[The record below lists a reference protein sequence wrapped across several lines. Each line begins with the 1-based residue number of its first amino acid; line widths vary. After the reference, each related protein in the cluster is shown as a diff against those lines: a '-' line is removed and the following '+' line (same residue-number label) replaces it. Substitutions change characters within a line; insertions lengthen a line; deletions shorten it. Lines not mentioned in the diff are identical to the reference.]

1 MMFEQVGSVAQ
12 VNIDIEKDIY
22 DFCNQIKSTSST
34 NEKKTIIAKY
44 QGNKGVEEFLKFL
57 FDKTIVTGI
66 SKQKMHKV
74 LSGSVELPHEY
85 KCKSILEIIE
95 YLKEH
100 NTGTD
105 VDINVC
111 QDYISSIYCNALFR
125 PGFISEELALEYK
138 DMLEKIITKSLRLGI
153 DTKLVNNAI
162 PGLIKVHEVQ
172 QANALKNVKLK
183 DNEWICLSEKLNG
196 NRATYIDGKLISRQG
211 KEFTNLNH
219 IIKDLNRLRSNF
231 DVNMVFDGE
240 IIRKNVDNLSDNE
253 NFRIGT
259 GLLTSDAE
267 DKTALSFV
275 IFDLLP
281 CSEFKNGQS
290 KLTYKDRMSQMCQVC
305 EWISNGAYNHIG
317 VVDFLY
323 EGNDHSMIETCLAE
337 MDSQGKEGCM
347 LARDVPYYC
356 KRHNGLLKVKTFYTM
371 DLEVVGFEEG
381 KGRLEGTLGALIVKY
396 KDNLVGVGG
405 FTDVMKD
412 EIWNNRDKYL
422 GRIAEVKYKE
432 ITHDKVTRK
441 ESLQFPTF
449 VQFRE
454 EGKQV
459 SYD

>member
-1 MMFEQVGSVAQ
+1 MNQEQVVLEAPR
-12 VNIDIEKDIY
+12 NIEPEREIY
-22 DFCNQIKSTSST
+22 KFCHKLKCTSST
-34 NEKKTIIAKY
+34 NEKKAIISY
-44 QGNKGVEEFLKFL
+44 YRGNTVIEEFLKFL

-66 SKQKMHKV
+66 SKQKIKKV
-74 LSGSVELPHEY
+74 LRGQVDLPCECDSFIEMLEY
-85 KCKSILEIIE
+85 IKA
-95 YLKEH
+95 H

-105 VDINVC
+105 ADINVC
-111 QDYISSIYCNALFR
+111 QTYIAAVYNQVLSA
-125 PGFISEELALEYK
+125 PGDLSKIDALEYK
-138 DMLEKIITKSLRLGI
+138 ETLEKIITKSLRLGI
-153 DTKLVNNAI
+153 DTKLVNAAI
-162 PGLIKVHEVQ
+162 PGLIRVHEVQ

-211 KEFTNLNH
+211 KEFTNVDH
-219 IIKDLNRLRSNF
+219 IIHDLNRLRSMF

-281 CSEFKNGQS
+281 CSEFEKGQS
-290 KLTYKDRMSQMCQVC
+290 NLTYRDRLNTMRGIAQSISQ
-305 EWISNGAYNHIG
+305 GAYNHVD

-323 EGNDHSMIETCLAE
+323 EGTDHSMIQKCLAN
-337 MDSQGKEGCM
+337 MDAAGKEGCM

-356 KRHNGLLKVKTFYTM
+356 KRHNGILKVKTFYTM
-371 DLEVVGFEEG
+371 DLKVVGFEEG
-381 KGRLEGTLGALIVKY
+381 NGRFKNTLGALVVEY
-396 KDNLVGVGG
+396 KDNTVGVGG
-405 FTDVMKD
+405 FTDTMRDK
-412 EIWNNRDKYL
+412 IWNNREQYL
-422 GRIAEVKYKE
+422 GSVAEVRYKE
-432 ITHDKVTRK
+432 ITHDKGTGK

-454 EGKQV
+454 KGKQI

>member
-1 MMFEQVGSVAQ
+1 MFEKADLAVLH
-12 VNIDIEKDIY
+12 NIDVEKDIY
-22 DFCNQIKSTSST
+22 EFCNRLKSTSST
-34 NEKKTIIAKY
+34 NEKKAIIAQYKD
-44 QGNKGVEEFLKFL
+44 NSGVKEFLKFL

-66 SKQKMHKV
+66 SKQKINKV
-74 LSGSVELPHEY
+74 LSGSVGLPAEY
-85 KCKSILEIIE
+85 KCTSILEVIE
-95 YLKEH
+95 YLKNH

-111 QDYISSIYCNALFR
+111 QDYISSIYCNKLSR
-125 PGFISEELALEYK
+125 PGFIAEELALEYK
-138 DMLEKIITKSLRLGI
+138 DLLEKIITKSLRLGI

-183 DNEWICLSEKLNG
+183 DYEWICLSEKLNG
-196 NRATYIDGKLISRQG
+196 NRATYINGRLISRQG
-211 KEFTNLNH
+211 KEFTNVDH

-281 CSEFKNGQS
+281 CSEFENGQS
-290 KLTYKDRMSQMCQVC
+290 KLTYVDRMSQMCQVC
-305 EWISNGAYNHIG
+305 EWISQGAYKHIG

-323 EGNDHSMIETCLAE
+323 AGTDHSMIETCLAE
-337 MDSQGKEGCM
+337 MDAQGKEGCM

-381 KGRLEGTLGALIVKY
+381 KGRLQGTLGALIVKY
-396 KDNLVGVGG
+396 KDNVVGVGG
-405 FTDVMKD
+405 FTDAMKA

-432 ITHDKVTRK
+432 ITHDKVSGK